1 MMKTFSRKLWRIF
14 LRKGKKKSLSGSV
27 ILGIRAQKREEKENL
42 ECEIMIR

>member
-1 MMKTFSRKLWRIF
+1 MENFPE
-14 LRKGKKKSLSGSV
+14 KGEEKRLSGSV